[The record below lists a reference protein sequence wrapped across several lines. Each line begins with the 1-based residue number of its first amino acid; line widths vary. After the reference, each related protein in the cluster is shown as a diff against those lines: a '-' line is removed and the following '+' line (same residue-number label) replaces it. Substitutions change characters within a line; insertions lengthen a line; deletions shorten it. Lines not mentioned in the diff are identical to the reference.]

1 MKKISLISILALY
14 LLIIGCSGFVSG
26 NQAIGGDTGYYS
38 ITSQPGDADVHFDGK
53 YQGTTPITIDVPTT
67 GTPGHTVSVSKS
79 GYQTWTQT
87 LGGNPQSGQTISVFA
102 DLTPSPVTIPT
113 TPIGGDQGYF
123 NIQSVPSG
131 AEVRFDGQY
140 KGETPVTVSVFVTGT
155 PGHSIS
161 ISYPGYQ
168 TWTQSYARN
177 PGPGE
182 TIYVQANLIPS
193 QASGSIYVTSVP
205 SGAQATLD
213 NSDTQTTPCSFSSI
227 PVGSHSLQVYTSGYQ
242 PYYTTVNVQSGQTT
256 TINAYL
262 NPSQAYGNLQV
273 SSSPSG
279 ADIYIDGNYYGHTPR
294 TVGNLV
300 PGSHSVLL
308 RLAGYQDWT
317 GMVSIV
323 AGSTTTIS
331 PSLSQNPSPQYGYIQ
346 VSSTPSNA
354 AIYLDGTYQ
363 GRTIS
368 GDTFDISNVV
378 PGSHVIQL
386 SLSGYEDY
394 TSTITISA
402 GQTVLVNAALS
413 RNPVSPTTGSIEVI
427 SAPSGAEV
435 YVDNVYRGYT
445 PMTVQNIAPGSHVVL
460 LQLGGY
466 NNWQS
471 TVTVNAGQ
479 TTSVSATFVEAPT
492 PTSTPTKAAAFPF
505 VVLSALVLL
514 GVFLKRKYS

>member
-1 MKKISLISILALY
+1 MKKISLISILAIC

-26 NQAIGGDTGYYS
+26 NQGIGGGTGYYS
-38 ITSQPGDADVHFDGK
+38 VTSDPTGADVHFDGK
-53 YQGTTPITIDVPTT
+53 YQGMSPITIDVPTT

-79 GYQTWTQT
+79 GYQTWTQS
-87 LGGNPQSGQTISVFA
+87 LPGNPLDGQTISVFA
-102 DLTPSPVTIPT
+102 DLTPSPVTLPT

-123 NIQSVPSG
+123 YIQSAPSG

-140 KGETPVTVSVFVTGT
+140 KGETPVTVSVYVTGT

-161 ISYPGYQ
+161 VSYPGYE
-168 TWTQSYARN
+168 TWTQSYSQN
-177 PGPGE
+177 PGAGE
-182 TIYVQANLIPS
+182 TTYVQANLIPN
-193 QASGSIYVTSVP
+193 QASGSIYVTSSP

-213 NSDTQTTPCSFSSI
+213 NSDTQTTPCSFSSV
-227 PVGSHSLQVYTSGYQ
+227 PVGSHSLYVYMSGFQ
-242 PYYTTVNVQSGQTT
+242 PYYATVNVRSGQTAT
-256 TINAYL
+256 VNAYL
-262 NPSQAYGNLQV
+262 NPSQTYGSLRV

-279 ADIYIDGNYYGHTPR
+279 ADIYIDGNYFGYTPT
-294 TVGNLV
+294 TVGNIV
-300 PGSHSVLL
+300 PGTHSVLL

-317 GMVSIV
+317 GSVNIV
-323 AGSTTTIS
+323 AASTTTIS
-331 PSLSQNPSPQYGYIQ
+331 PTLSANPSPNYGYIQ
-346 VSSTPSNA
+346 VGSTPSGA
-354 AIYLDGTYQ
+354 GIYLDGTYQ
-363 GRTIS
+363 GRTVS

-378 PGSHVIQL
+378 PGSHIIQL
-386 SLSGYEDY
+386 TLQGYEDY
-394 TSTITISA
+394 TSTVTVSA

-466 NNWQS
+466 ENWQS
-471 TVTVNAGQ
+471 TVTVNAGK
-479 TTSVSATFVEAPT
+479 TTSVSATFAEAPT
-492 PTSTPTKAAAFPF
+492 PTPTKAAAFPF

-514 GVFLKRKYS
+514 GVYLKRKSH